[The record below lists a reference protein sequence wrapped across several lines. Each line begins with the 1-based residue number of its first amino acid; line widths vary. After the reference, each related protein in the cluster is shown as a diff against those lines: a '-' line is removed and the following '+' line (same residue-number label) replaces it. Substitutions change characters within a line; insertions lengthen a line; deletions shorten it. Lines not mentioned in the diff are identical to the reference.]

1 MTSNISSQASA
12 QLSSIKRAKK
22 QLEHFERIQERLQR
36 SSRQLLAESKRIRVD
51 DKSERLYQDAFV
63 CLNNEMARSMSE
75 AMSEFKQM
83 KESVRQLQNLA

>member
-1 MTSNISSQASA
+1 M
-12 QLSSIKRAKK
+12 SSIKRAKK

-36 SSRQLLAESKRIRVD
+36 SSRQLLDKKRFLVD
-51 DKSERLYQDAFV
+51 DKSERMYQDAFV

-83 KESVRQLQNLA
+83 KESVRQLQNLAWLT